1 MVFGHY
7 AMSLQDYFTIIKKP
21 MDMSTIKKKLEQ
33 NVYHCSKECIDD
45 FRLMFTN
52 CYTYNKPTDVSK
64 QMPLENIIL
73 IFVFRML

>member
-1 MVFGHY
+1 MYGNITCW
-7 AMSLQDYFTIIKKP
+7 MSWHFIHIIIMLSSQDYFTIIKKP

-33 NVYHCSKECIDD
+33 NAYYCSKECIDD

-64 QMPLENIIL
+64 HLQL
-73 IFVFRML
+73 